1 MAEGFRG
8 KGHAYPTCSLGLHL
22 AFPERKS
29 PASVGH
35 SEGTVDEKGEME
47 EVTLNAI
54 KHTHTH
60 TQGVNGQL
68 EIVSMKS
75 FASHLHLSR

>member
-29 PASVGH
+29 PEPSVGH
-35 SEGTVDEKGEME
+35 REGTVDEKGEME
-47 EVTLNAI
+47 EDTVNAI

-60 TQGVNGQL
+60 THK
-68 EIVSMKS
+68 E
-75 FASHLHLSR
+75 